1 MMQTELVWRNLSFF
15 ISSAHSQNYLAQCYK
30 QLGINDYERRSFE
43 NCYPFIYY
51 LEHGKSYYELSR
63 ISPLSIKPVLLF
75 YGMIQLLKACLL
87 TVDPNYPEST
97 SVLAHGVTT
106 RKRKKQ
112 NYEFLQDEVKIQR
125 NGLFTHIAE
134 QMFHM
139 KHLEGE
145 KFTMETL
152 LKRIAELAD
161 LFTYSKKAP
170 ELYAVKRINS
180 DTIAV
185 PKSILDRYNM
195 TEERFMEY
203 FKNACPHLDLQPI
216 LSQTDK
222 EYIFFLSPSKK
233 WDGLLNSPLTYDY
246 YTDTHYFPLNRELMS
261 IFPETLVHYLLLYN
275 LSMISRYETEWWSDL
290 LHSYSTE
297 DYPFIHQFLSV
308 SADKI
313 PYYIY
318 LYLIEKTK

>member
-1 MMQTELVWRNLSFF
+1 MVKIQSTWQNLSFF
-15 ISSAHSQNYLAQCYK
+15 ISSVHSQNYLSHCYK
-30 QLGINDYERRSFE
+30 TLHIEEGDRRSFD

-51 LEHGKSYYELSR
+51 LEHGKSYYELAN

-112 NYEFLQDEVKIQR
+112 SYEFLQDEVKIQK

-134 QMFHM
+134 HMFHV

-145 KFTMETL
+145 KYTMEML
-152 LKRIAELAD
+152 LKQVGELID
-161 LFTYSKKAP
+161 LFSYSKKT
-170 ELYAVKRINS
+170 S
-180 DTIAV
+180 DYVQIGRTNEREISIAH
-185 PKSILDRYNM
+185 SILDRYHM
-195 TEERFMEY
+195 TSERFIEH
-203 FKNACPHLDLQPI
+203 FSNLCPHLDIQYGQVGDEQSLCFISPVERWNG
-216 LSQTDK
+216 LSCA
-222 EYIFFLSPSKK
+222 
-233 WDGLLNSPLTYDY
+233 PLAYDLHKDLY
-246 YTDTHYFPLNRELMS
+246 YFPASRDHKNNLPEL
-261 IFPETLVHYLLLYN
+261 LVHYLILYN

-290 LHSYSTE
+290 LRSYSTE
-297 DYPFIHQFLSV
+297 DYPFIHQFLSATAEKV
-308 SADKI
+308 

-318 LYLIEKTK
+318 LFLIQKAS

>member
-1 MMQTELVWRNLSFF
+1 METASVWRKLSFF
-15 ISSAHSQNYLAQCYK
+15 ISSSHSQNYLSHCYK
-30 QLGINDYERRSFE
+30 QLGIPDYERRSFE

-112 NYEFLQDEVKIQR
+112 SYEFLQDEVKIQR

-145 KFTMETL
+145 KFTMEVL
-152 LKRIAELAD
+152 LKRVGELKD

-170 ELYAVKRINS
+170 ELYAVKRVS
-180 DTIAV
+180 DTMISV
-185 PKSILDRYNM
+185 PKPILDRYNM
-195 TEERFMEY
+195 TEDRFIEY
-203 FKNACPHLDLQPI
+203 FQSSCSHLDIHPEV
-216 LSQTDK
+216 SQNTKD
-222 EYIFFLSPSKK
+222 YIYFRSSLEN
-233 WDGLLNSPLTYDY
+233 WNGLLSSPLTYDF
-246 YTDTHYFPLNRELMS
+246 YTNTHYLPINRELMNV
-261 IFPETLVHYLLLYN
+261 FPEMLVHYLLLYN
-275 LSMISRYETEWWSDL
+275 LSMISRYETEWWSEL

-308 SADKI
+308 SSDKI

-318 LYLIEKTK
+318 LYLITKTK